1 MNYIKLIK
9 SAILKRE
16 LINIDWVIPLQ
27 KLVEADEKRKIA
39 RSVAQRKYN
48 QKHQSQY
55 KASQRNYLIN
65 RRSVYWKKKVFEQI
79 LKHNFSTS
87 PITKYNFSD
96 PTNIKI
102 E

>member
-9 SAILKRE
+9 NAIFKRE
-16 LINIDWVIPLQ
+16 LVNIDWVMPLQ
-27 KLVEADEKRKIA
+27 KLVEADQKRKIA

-55 KASQRNYLIN
+55 KASQRNYSIN
-65 RRSVYWKKKVFEQI
+65 RRSVYYKKKVFEQI
-79 LKHNFSTS
+79 LKHNFNTS
-87 PITKYNFSD
+87 PITKYNYSNHQ
-96 PTNIKI
+96 NIKI